1 MISIQCCTYQA
12 EGGLG
17 RQGQAVGLELFEKN
31 TYWDVLEM
39 EMYSMRAFKQGLQ
52 FLLQSRREA
61 TKIYPQTVGLLVAAS
76 LDLEAEL
83 SLPLPKAAV
92 AVRYL
97 PQDYIWG
104 DAKLL

>member
-1 MISIQCCTYQA
+1 
-12 EGGLG
+12 
-17 RQGQAVGLELFEKN
+17 
-31 TYWDVLEM
+31 
-39 EMYSMRAFKQGLQ
+39 MRAFKQGLQ

-61 TKIYPQTVGLLVAAS
+61 TKIHPQTVGLLVAAS

-83 SLPLPKAAV
+83 PLPLSKTAAG